1 MKQSTWFSLVTGM
14 LVVANLACG
23 GSQLE
28 PASAPQPT
36 TVPPTT
42 VPTAV
47 PPTSAP
53 TVVSTVTL
61 EIINDSGTDIWYV
74 YLSPSTSDLWGDDRL
89 GDDFIADGDSFMLTD
104 IPFGTYDVKAEDAD
118 YNVIEFWLDVEFDGP
133 LTWTVVGSGG
143 LDTATLTIVNSSGV
157 EIWYVYLSPSFSDQW
172 GDDQLGDDVIA
183 DGERFTLTD
192 IPFGTYDVRAETS
205 DHVEIAIWFN
215 QPLDGPMT
223 WEVWGGDGS
232 GWIPRVDQWA
242 FSATASSEY
251 GNPDWAATQATG
263 APDTPECGDYQTA
276 WASSASD
283 GVDWL
288 ELSYEFP
295 VVPGRI
301 NIYET
306 HSPGFIVRVEV
317 VDEDGYYYTIWEG
330 EPASVDE
337 CPRVLSIPVTGIDSP
352 VAGVRIH
359 LDQSEGG
366 NWNEIDAA
374 ELVGTE
380 GW

>member
-1 MKQSTWFSLVTGM
+1 VTRQTEQFRYPVFLALLDKEDGQVDQDFQMRFKLGSRDMKQSTWFSLATGM
-14 LVVANLACG
+14 LVVATLACG

-42 VPTAV
+42 APTTAS
-47 PPTSAP
+47 PTSVP

-74 YLSPSTSDLWGDDRL
+74 YLSPSTSDQWGNDRL
-89 GDDFIADGDSFMLTD
+89 GDDFIADGDS
-104 IPFGTYDVKAEDAD
+104 
-118 YNVIEFWLDVEFDGP
+118 
-133 LTWTVVGSGG
+133 
-143 LDTATLTIVNSSGV
+143 
-157 EIWYVYLSPSFSDQW
+157 
-172 GDDQLGDDVIA
+172 
-183 DGERFTLTD
+183 FTLTD

-251 GNPDWAATQATG
+251 GNPDWAAIQATG

-301 NIYET
+301 NIYESN
-306 HSPGFIVRVEV
+306 SPGFIVQVEV
-317 VDEDGYYYTIWEG
+317 IDEGGQYYTVWEG
-330 EPASVDE
+330 EPAPVDE
-337 CPRVLSIPVTGIDSP
+337 CPRVLSIPVTGIDFP
-352 VAGVRIH
+352 VVGVRIH

-366 NWNEIDAA
+366 NWNEIDAV
-374 ELVGTE
+374 ELVGD
-380 GW
+380 

>member
-1 MKQSTWFSLVTGM
+1 MKQSTWFSLATGM
-14 LVVANLACG
+14 LVVATLACG

-42 VPTAV
+42 APTEV
-47 PPTSAP
+47 SPTPAP

-74 YLSPSTSDLWGDDRL
+74 YLSPSTSDLWGDDQL
-89 GDDFIADGDSFMLTD
+89 GGDFIADG
-104 IPFGTYDVKAEDAD
+104 
-118 YNVIEFWLDVEFDGP
+118 
-133 LTWTVVGSGG
+133 
-143 LDTATLTIVNSSGV
+143 
-157 EIWYVYLSPSFSDQW
+157 
-172 GDDQLGDDVIA
+172 
-183 DGERFTLTD
+183 ERLTLTD

-205 DHVEIAIWFN
+205 DHVEIATWFN

-242 FSATASSEY
+242 FSATAS
-251 GNPDWAATQATG
+251 
-263 APDTPECGDYQTA
+263 PECGDYQTA

-288 ELSYEFP
+288 DLSYEFP

-317 VDEDGYYYTIWEG
+317 VDKDGYYYTIWEG
-330 EPASVDE
+330 EPVSVDE
-337 CPRVLSIPVTGIDSP
+337 CPRVLSIPVTGVDFP
-352 VAGVRIH
+352 VVGVRIH

-366 NWNEIDAA
+366 NWNEIDAV